1 MNVLKNIFIV
11 LTILIMNNLT
21 AQKREN
27 CRYIK
32 TPTGYL
38 MVLRQGDDVI
48 ANIENLAKTEKIP
61 SASFTGIGFAS
72 DVTFGFYDFNAK
84 KFNPK
89 TFNKVEMGS
98 LTGSVAWN
106 EKGPSIH
113 VHGVATDDKFNAYGG
128 HILSIHVGTGSM
140 EIYINVNDQKLERKV
155 EQPLNANVLQLNCP
169 KLQSASPWRGALR
182 K

>member
-1 MNVLKNIFIV
+1 MIIAMN
-11 LTILIMNNLT
+11 TIS
-21 AQKREN
+21 AQQRDP

-32 TPTGYL
+32 TPSGYL
-38 MVLRQGDDVI
+38 MVLRQGDDVL
-48 ANIENLAKTEKIP
+48 AHIESLAKSENIP

-72 DVTFGFYDFNAK
+72 EVTFGFYDFEAK

-89 TFNKVEMGS
+89 TFKKVEMGS

-128 HILSIHVGTGSM
+128 HILSLYVGTGSM
-140 EIYINVNDQKLERKV
+140 EVYINVNDKKLERQV
-155 EQPLNANVLQLNCP
+155 EQPINANVLQLRCP
-169 KLQSASPWRGALR
+169 
-182 K
+182 

>member
-1 MNVLKNIFIV
+1 MKLLKSIILLF
-11 LTILIMNNLT
+11 TILIMNT
-21 AQKREN
+21 FSAQQKEI
-27 CRYIK
+27 CRYTK

-48 ANIENLAKTEKIP
+48 AHIENLAKTENIP

-98 LTGSVAWN
+98 LTGSIAWN
-106 EKGPSIH
+106 DKGPSIH
-113 VHGVATDDKFNAYGG
+113 IHGVATDEKFNAFGG
-128 HILSIHVGTGSM
+128 HILSLQVGTGSM
-140 EIYINVNDQKLERKV
+140 EVYVTLNDKKLQRKI
-155 EQPLNANVLQLNCP
+155 EQPLNANVLQLNCT
-169 KLQSASPWRGALR
+169 QE
-182 K
+182 

>member
-1 MNVLKNIFIV
+1 MLSLKNFIFI
-11 LTILIMNNLT
+11 LMIIAMNTIS
-21 AQKREN
+21 AQQRDP

-32 TPTGYL
+32 TPSGYL
-38 MVLRQGDDVI
+38 MVLRQGDDVL
-48 ANIENLAKTEKIP
+48 AHIESLAKSENIP

-72 DVTFGFYDFNAK
+72 EVTFGFYDFEAK

-89 TFNKVEMGS
+89 TFKKVEMGS

-128 HILSIHVGTGSM
+128 HILSLYVGTGSM
-140 EIYINVNDQKLERKV
+140 EIYINVNDKKLERQV
-155 EQPLNANVLQLNCP
+155 EQPLNANVLQLRCP
-169 KLQSASPWRGALR
+169 
-182 K
+182 

>member
-1 MNVLKNIFIV
+1 MNILKSIILLFTI
-11 LTILIMNNLT
+11 LTINAFQ
-21 AQKREN
+21 AQQKDI
-27 CRYIK
+27 CRYTK
-32 TPTGYL
+32 TPAGYL
-38 MVLRQGDDVI
+38 MVFRQGDDVI
-48 ANIENLAKTEKIP
+48 AGIENLAKKENIP

-113 VHGVATDDKFNAYGG
+113 IHGVATDDQFNAFGG
-128 HILSIHVGTGSM
+128 HILSLHVGTGSM
-140 EIYINVNDQKLERKV
+140 EVYVTVNDEKLERKI
-155 EQPLNANVLQLNCP
+155 EQPLNANVLQLNC
-169 KLQSASPWRGALR
+169 KQYMMN
-182 K
+182 

>member
-1 MNVLKNIFIV
+1 MNALKNIFIV
-11 LTILIMNNLT
+11 LIILIMNNLT
-21 AQKREN
+21 AQQKDN

-48 ANIENLAKTEKIP
+48 ANIENLAKSEKIP

-84 KFNPK
+84 KFDPK

-98 LTGSVAWN
+98 LTGSIAWN
-106 EKGPSIH
+106 DQGPSIH

-128 HILSIHVGTGSM
+128 HILSLRVGTGSM

-155 EQPLNANVLQLNCP
+155 EQPLNANVLQLNCQ
-169 KLQSASPWRGALR
+169 K
-182 K
+182 

>member
-1 MNVLKNIFIV
+1 MNVVKNIFIV
-11 LTILIMNNLT
+11 LIILIMNNLT
-21 AQKREN
+21 AQQKDN

-38 MVLRQGDDVI
+38 MVLRHGDDVI
-48 ANIENLAKTEKIP
+48 ANIENLAKSEKIP

-84 KFNPK
+84 KFDPK

-98 LTGSVAWN
+98 LTGSIAWN
-106 EKGPSIH
+106 DQGPSIH

-128 HILSIHVGTGSM
+128 HILSLRVGTGSM

-155 EQPLNANVLQLNCP
+155 EQPLNANVLQLNCQ
-169 KLQSASPWRGALR
+169 K
-182 K
+182 

>member
-1 MNVLKNIFIV
+1 MLSLKNFIFI
-11 LTILIMNNLT
+11 LMIISMNTIS
-21 AQKREN
+21 AQQKDP

-32 TPTGYL
+32 TPSGYL
-38 MVLRQGDDVI
+38 MVLRQGDDVL
-48 ANIENLAKTEKIP
+48 AHIESLAKSENIP

-72 DVTFGFYDFNAK
+72 EVTFGFYDFEAK

-89 TFNKVEMGS
+89 TFKKVEMGS

-128 HILSIHVGTGSM
+128 HILSLYVGTGSM
-140 EIYINVNDQKLERKV
+140 EVYINVNDKKLERKV
-155 EQPLNANVLQLNCP
+155 EQPLNANVLQLRCP
-169 KLQSASPWRGALR
+169 
-182 K
+182 

>member
-1 MNVLKNIFIV
+1 MKVLKTIILLFTV
-11 LTILIMNNLT
+11 LITNT
-21 AQKREN
+21 FSAQQKDN

-48 ANIENLAKTEKIP
+48 SSIENLAKTENIP

-72 DVTFGFYDFNAK
+72 EVTFGFYDFNAK

-89 TFNKVEMGS
+89 TFSKVEMGS
-98 LTGSVAWN
+98 LTGSIAWN

-113 VHGVATDDKFNAYGG
+113 VHGVVTDDQFNAFGG
-128 HILSIHVGTGSM
+128 HILSLHVGTGSV
-140 EIYINVNDQKLERKV
+140 EVYLTLNDQKLDRKI
-155 EQPLNANVLQLNCP
+155 EQPLNANVLQLNC
-169 KLQSASPWRGALR
+169 KQ
-182 K
+182 

>member
-1 MNVLKNIFIV
+1 MNTLKNIITV
-11 LTILIMNNLT
+11 LIFVLMNT
-21 AQKREN
+21 VDAQQKDQ

-38 MVLRQGDDVI
+38 MVLRQGDDVL
-48 ANIENLAKTEKIP
+48 AHIENMAKTENIL

-72 DVTFGFYDFNAK
+72 DVTFGFYDFQAK

-89 TFNKVEMGS
+89 TFSKVEMGS
-98 LTGSVAWN
+98 LTGSIAWN

-113 VHGVATDDKFNAYGG
+113 VHGIAADDQFNAYGG
-128 HILSIHVGTGSM
+128 HILSLHVGTGSM
-140 EIYINVNDQKLERKV
+140 EIYVTVNDQKLERKI
-155 EQPLNANVLQLNCP
+155 EQPLNANVLQLNC
-169 KLQSASPWRGALR
+169 K

>member
-1 MNVLKNIFIV
+1 MKALKTIILLFTVLMMNTFS
-11 LTILIMNNLT
+11 
-21 AQKREN
+21 AQQKEN

-48 ANIENLAKTEKIP
+48 ANIENLARTENIQ
-61 SASFTGIGFAS
+61 SASFSGIGFAS
-72 DVTFGFYDFNAK
+72 DVTFGFYDFDAK

-98 LTGSVAWN
+98 LTGSIAWN

-113 VHGVATDDKFNAYGG
+113 VHGVATDYKFNAFGG
-128 HILSIHVGTGSM
+128 HILSLHVGTGSM
-140 EIYINVNDQKLERKV
+140 EVYVTLNDQKLERKI
-155 EQPLNANVLQLNCP
+155 EQPLNANVLQLNC
-169 KLQSASPWRGALR
+169 KQ
-182 K
+182 

>member
-1 MNVLKNIFIV
+1 MNIFKNIFII
-11 LTILIMNNLT
+11 LTILIMNSLT
-21 AQKREN
+21 AQEKNR
-27 CRYIK
+27 CRYTK

-48 ANIENLAKTEKIP
+48 ANIEDLAKTENIP
-61 SASFTGIGFAS
+61 SASFSGIGFAS
-72 DVTFGFYDFNAK
+72 DVTFGFYDFNEK

-113 VHGVATDDKFNAYGG
+113 VHGIAADEKFNAYGG
-128 HILSIHVGTGSM
+128 HILSLHVGTGSM
-140 EIYINVNDQKLERKV
+140 EIYITVNSEKLERKI

-169 KLQSASPWRGALR
+169 E
-182 K
+182 

>member
-1 MNVLKNIFIV
+1 MLSLKNFIFI
-11 LTILIMNNLT
+11 LMIIAMNTIS
-21 AQKREN
+21 AQQKDP

-32 TPTGYL
+32 TPSGYL
-38 MVLRQGDDVI
+38 MVLRQGDDVL
-48 ANIENLAKTEKIP
+48 AHIESLAKSENIP

-72 DVTFGFYDFNAK
+72 EVTFGFYDFEAK

-89 TFNKVEMGS
+89 TFKKVEMGS

-128 HILSIHVGTGSM
+128 HILSLYVGTGSM
-140 EIYINVNDQKLERKV
+140 EVYINVNDKKLERKV
-155 EQPLNANVLQLNCP
+155 EQPLNANVLQLRCP
-169 KLQSASPWRGALR
+169 
-182 K
+182 